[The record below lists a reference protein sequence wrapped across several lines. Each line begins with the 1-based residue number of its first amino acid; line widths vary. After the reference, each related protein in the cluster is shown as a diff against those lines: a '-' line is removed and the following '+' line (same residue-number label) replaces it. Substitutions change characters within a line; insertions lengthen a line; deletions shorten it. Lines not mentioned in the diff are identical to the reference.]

1 MARRLAATLMT
12 VLTLALAAAAQ
23 AEDDSARARDDRIAD
38 LERKLELMTG
48 EMAKLRT
55 QVGVPEE
62 PELKSRYGLGP
73 AASKIYG
80 QDRGLSL
87 GGYGEVAYTAFV
99 HDKQGQSNR
108 FDARRSVLYVGYKFS
123 DRIVFNSEIE
133 FEHASTE
140 ANGAVSVE
148 FANLDFFWRRALNF
162 RVGLLLAPLGFINE
176 IHEPP
181 FFFGVNRPVT
191 ERVIIPATWSENGVG
206 IFGKLGESV
215 DYRLYAMASLRAD
228 RFSTKGIREGRQGG
242 GQSLAEDFSLVGRV
256 DWRPERIEGLLLGA
270 GFSVGNTGQ
279 NLRDPNTKLK
289 LPDARMTL
297 GELHAQYRNGPF
309 HARALFAYTFLN
321 DTADLNAALGNGPDN
336 AIARQML
343 GGYVETA
350 YDLWPTLFGNDS
362 KALEPFIRVEY
373 VDPQFELA
381 QGFHTDGSKASWI
394 FTPGINF
401 YPHPNVVLKAEYR
414 NFQQR
419 SGQRADEISLGM
431 GFAF

>member
-1 MARRLAATLMT
+1 MTLLA
-12 VLTLALAAAAQ
+12 LTLAASAHGE
-23 AEDDSARARDDRIAD
+23 EDAVRARDDRITD
-38 LERKLELMTG
+38 LERKLELMTA

-62 PELKSRYGLGP
+62 PDLTSHYGLGP
-73 AASKIYG
+73 AASKVYG

-87 GGYGEVAYTAFV
+87 GGYGEAAYTALV
-99 HDKQGQSNR
+99 RDKQGKSNR
-108 FDARRSVLYVGYKFS
+108 IDALRTVFYVGYKFS

-133 FEHASTE
+133 FEHANTE
-140 ANGAVSVE
+140 DGGEAGVE
-148 FANLDFFWRRALNF
+148 FANLDFFWRSALNF
-162 RVGLLLAPLGFINE
+162 RAGLMLVPLGFTNE

-191 ERVIIPATWSENGVG
+191 EQVIIPTTWRENGAG
-206 IFGKLGESV
+206 IFGKLGETL

-228 RFSTKGIREGRQGG
+228 RFASSGIREGKQEGSK
-242 GQSLAEDFSLVGRV
+242 SLAEDFSLMGRV
-256 DWRPERIEGLLLGA
+256 DWRPERVEGLLLGT
-270 GFSVGNTGQ
+270 GFSVGNIGQ

-289 LPDARMTL
+289 LPNARLAL

-309 HARALFAYTFLN
+309 HARALFAYSFL
-321 DTADLNAALGNGPDN
+321 DDSADLNAALGNGADN

-350 YDLWPTLFGNDS
+350 YDIWPALFGNDA
-362 KALEPFIRVEY
+362 KALKPFIRVEY

-381 QGFHTDGSKASWI
+381 QGFHRDGNLAGWV

-414 NFQQR
+414 NFEQR